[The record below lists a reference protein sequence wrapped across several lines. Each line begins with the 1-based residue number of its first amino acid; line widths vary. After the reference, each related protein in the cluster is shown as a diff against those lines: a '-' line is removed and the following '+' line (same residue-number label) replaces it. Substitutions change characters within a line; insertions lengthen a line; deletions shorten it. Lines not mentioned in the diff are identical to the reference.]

1 MEVIK
6 HLVRKVGFSGKVVE
20 VVAADLR
27 GSTAA
32 IYQGKW
38 SRFLYWCHGLNLSPC
53 KATVHQVVEFFL
65 NLRRELKLLVPAVKS
80 YHVALNLVS
89 SLALRWLVSIWQPI
103 ILFAGYSAASRSPVL
118 PVRFNHQP
126 GISPQS
132 CEV

>member
-38 SRFLYWCHGLNLSPC
+38 SRFLYWCHGQNLSPC

-89 SLALRWLVSIWQPI
+89 SLASVDLAANHI
-103 ILFAGYSAASRSPVL
+103 ICRIFRSFKKSCP
-118 PVRFNHQP
+118 P
-126 GISPQS
+126 